1 MKVLIAEDDFASR
14 SFMLRMLEQYG
25 KCDITVDGMEAIE
38 AVLIAIEDGEPYD
51 LICLDI
57 MMPELDGYE
66 ALKQIRKLEEDAK
79 ILENNRSKVIMTT
92 ALTDGRN
99 VQKAFQLGCIAY
111 AGKPIDPQKFQNE
124 LKKLSLI

>member
-1 MKVLIAEDDFASR
+1 MKILIAEDDFASR